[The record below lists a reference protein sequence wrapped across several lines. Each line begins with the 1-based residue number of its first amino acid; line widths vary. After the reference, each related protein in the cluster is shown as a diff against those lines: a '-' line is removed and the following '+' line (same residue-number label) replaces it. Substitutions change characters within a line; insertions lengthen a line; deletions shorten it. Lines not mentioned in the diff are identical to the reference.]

1 MRRYNP
7 FPNLNHI
14 FEASKTKVMIKRI
27 LLLVFI
33 GTALISCTDEE
44 AEQELVN
51 LQEENQALNNEL
63 MAKDSTLKLFEESFT
78 TIQRNLGL
86 ISERE
91 KEIALSRELTE
102 TIESRDE
109 ITKDIQAINN
119 LLEENKSTIANLRS
133 QLSKSGTE
141 TASFKRMIDQLST
154 DIQSKEEEI
163 TYLKENLTAAN
174 FTIEILNEMLDSAE
188 FRNEIQSDVIAMQYN
203 ELTTAYYAIGSFKDL
218 KEHGVLEKDGT
229 VIGLGGTKQLKDD
242 FNKDF
247 FARVDITKFTS
258 LELNSTDVRLVTV
271 HPQGTYELEGE
282 DEKTL
287 KITKPTEFWSTSKYL
302 VIETK

>member
-1 MRRYNP
+1 
-7 FPNLNHI
+7 
-14 FEASKTKVMIKRI
+14 MIKRI
-27 LLLVFI
+27 FLIVFI
-33 GTALISCTDEE
+33 GTALISCKDEE
-44 AEQELVN
+44 AEQEIVKLR
-51 LQEENQALNNEL
+51 QENQALNNEV

-91 KEIALSRELTE
+91 KEIALRRELNE
-102 TIESRDE
+102 TDISRDE

-119 LLEENKSTIANLRS
+119 LLQDNKSTISNLKS

-154 DIQSKEEEI
+154 DVESKEEEI

-188 FRNEIQSDVIAMQYN
+188 FRNEIQSDMIAMQYS
-203 ELTTAYYAIGSFKDL
+203 ELNTAYYAIGSFKDL
-218 KEHGVLEKDGT
+218 KDHGVLEKDGT

-258 LELNSTDVRLVTV
+258 LDLNAKDVRLVTV

-282 DEKTL
+282 DEKVL

>member
-1 MRRYNP
+1 
-7 FPNLNHI
+7 
-14 FEASKTKVMIKRI
+14 MIKRI

-44 AEQELVN
+44 AEQETVKLR
-51 LQEENQALNNEL
+51 EENQALSNEL
-63 MAKDSTLKLFEESFT
+63 MAKDSSLRLFEESFT

-91 KEIALSRELTE
+91 KEIALQRELNE
-102 TIESRDE
+102 TTISRDE
-109 ITKDIQAINN
+109 ITKDIQAINT
-119 LLEENKSTIANLRS
+119 LLQENKSTIANLRS
-133 QLSKSGTE
+133 QLNKSGTE
-141 TASFKRMIDQLST
+141 TSGFKRMIDQLST
-154 DIQSKEEEI
+154 DIESKEEEI
-163 TYLKENLTAAN
+163 SYLKENLTAAN

-188 FRNEIQSDVIAMQYN
+188 FRNEIQSDMIAMQYS
-203 ELTTAYYAIGSFKDL
+203 ELNTAYYTVGSFKDL
-218 KEHGVLEKDGT
+218 KDNGVLEKDGT

-247 FARVDITKFTS
+247 FAKVDITKFTS
-258 LELNSTDVRLVTV
+258 LKLNAKDVRLVTV
-271 HPQGTYELEGE
+271 HPQGTYEMEG
-282 DEKTL
+282 DNEKTL

>member
-1 MRRYNP
+1 
-7 FPNLNHI
+7 
-14 FEASKTKVMIKRI
+14 MIKKI
-27 LLLVFI
+27 LLFLFI
-33 GTALISCTDEE
+33 GTALISCTNEE
-44 AEQELVN
+44 AEQELVK
-51 LQEENQALNNEL
+51 LRQENQALNNEV
-63 MAKDSTLKLFEESFT
+63 MARDSTLKLFEESFT

-91 KEIALSRELTE
+91 KEIALSRELNE
-102 TIESRDE
+102 TTSSRDE
-109 ITKDIQAINN
+109 ITKDIQAINS
-119 LLEENKSTIANLRS
+119 LLQDNKSTIANLKS

-188 FRNEIQSDVIAMQYN
+188 FRNEIQSDVIAMQYS
-203 ELTTAYYAIGSFKDL
+203 ELNTAYYAVGSFKDL
-218 KEHGVLEKDGT
+218 KENGVLEKDGT

-247 FARVDITKFTS
+247 FAKVDITKFTS
-258 LELNSTDVRLVTV
+258 LALNAKDVRLVTT
-271 HPQGTYELEGE
+271 HPVGTYELEG
-282 DEKTL
+282 DSEKVL
-287 KITKPTEFWSTSKYL
+287 KITNPTEFWSTSKYL
-302 VIETK
+302 VIEIK

>member
-1 MRRYNP
+1 
-7 FPNLNHI
+7 
-14 FEASKTKVMIKRI
+14 MIKRI
-27 LLLVFI
+27 LLIVFI

-44 AEQELVN
+44 AEQETVKLR
-51 LQEENQALNNEL
+51 EENQALANEI
-63 MAKDSTLKLFEESFT
+63 MAKDSSLKLFEESFT

-91 KEIALSRELTE
+91 KEIALQRELNE
-102 TIESRDE
+102 TTISRDE

-119 LLEENKSTIANLRS
+119 LLQENKNTIANLKS
-133 QLSKSGTE
+133 QLNKSGTE
-141 TASFKRMIDQLST
+141 TSGFKRMIDQLST

-188 FRNEIQSDVIAMQYN
+188 FRNAVQSDMIAMQHS
-203 ELTTAYYAIGSFKDL
+203 ELTTAYYAVGTFKDL
-218 KEHGVLEKDGT
+218 KDNGVLEKDGT

-247 FARVDITKFTS
+247 FAKVDITKFTS
-258 LELNSTDVRLVTV
+258 LALNAKDIRLVTV
-271 HPQGTYELEGE
+271 HPQGSYELTGE
-282 DEKTL
+282 NEKTL

-302 VIETK
+302 VVEIK

>member
-1 MRRYNP
+1 
-7 FPNLNHI
+7 
-14 FEASKTKVMIKRI
+14 MIKRI

-44 AEQELVN
+44 AEQELVK
-51 LQEENQALNNEL
+51 LRKENQTLNNEV
-63 MAKDSTLKLFEESFT
+63 MARDSTLKLFEESFT

-91 KEIALSRELTE
+91 KEIALSRELSE

-109 ITKDIQAINN
+109 ITKDIQAINT
-119 LLEENKSTIANLRS
+119 LLQDNKSTIANLRS
-133 QLSKSGTE
+133 QLNKSGTE
-141 TASFKRMIDQLST
+141 TSSFKRMIDQLST

-163 TYLKENLTAAN
+163 SYLKENLTAAN

-188 FRNEIQSDVIAMQYN
+188 FRNEIQSDMIAMQYS
-203 ELTTAYYAIGSFKDL
+203 ELNTAYYAVGTFKDL
-218 KEHGVLEKDGT
+218 KDHGVLEKDGT

-247 FARVDITKFTS
+247 FAKIDITKFTT
-258 LELNSTDVRLVTV
+258 LALNAKDVRIVTV
-271 HPQGTYELEGE
+271 HPQGTYELEG
-282 DEKTL
+282 DAEKTL
-287 KITKPTEFWSTSKYL
+287 RIIKPTEFWSTSKYL